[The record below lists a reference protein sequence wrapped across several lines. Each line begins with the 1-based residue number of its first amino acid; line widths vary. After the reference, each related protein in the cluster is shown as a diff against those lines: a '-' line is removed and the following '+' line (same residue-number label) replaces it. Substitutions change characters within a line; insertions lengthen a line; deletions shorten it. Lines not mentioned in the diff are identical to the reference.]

1 MTKAGICG
9 IPTLLSATFEAGVT
23 PGFFFIVFAFTMQH
37 QPETDWPKDLN
48 TLKGYKIYKN
58 VPAIITNWIIRPGQ
72 ATLCLADIANDN
84 KPAHID
90 RAMISVTGTC
100 PREFKPE
107 NFSEG
112 DHIVVELCE
121 PSKGYSTTAMAN
133 YICST
138 QKPFPQKDFTPVTAK
153 QLLDKNDSTTK
164 IVITNVPK
172 ALKDSW
178 DVHCKQQGLKPWRA
192 FKDLLDKEALP
203 F

>member
-1 MTKAGICG
+1 MTKAGVCG

-37 QPETDWPKDLN
+37 QLETDWPKDNN

-58 VPAIITNWIIRPGQ
+58 VPATITNWIIRPGQ
-72 ATLCLADIANDN
+72 ATLCLADIENDN

-100 PREFKPE
+100 PREFRPE

-133 YICST
+133 YICSA
-138 QKPFPQKDFTPVTAK
+138 QKPSPQKESAVTTAK
-153 QLLDKNDSTTK
+153 D
-164 IVITNVPK
+164 ICRAPAG
-172 ALKDSW
+172 ALQISR
-178 DVHCKQQGLKPWRA
+178 QRIA
-192 FKDLLDKEALP
+192 
-203 F
+203 

>member
-1 MTKAGICG
+1 
-9 IPTLLSATFEAGVT
+9 
-23 PGFFFIVFAFTMQH
+23 
-37 QPETDWPKDLN
+37 
-48 TLKGYKIYKN
+48 
-58 VPAIITNWIIRPGQ
+58 
-72 ATLCLADIANDN
+72 
-84 KPAHID
+84 
-90 RAMISVTGTC
+90 MISVTGTC